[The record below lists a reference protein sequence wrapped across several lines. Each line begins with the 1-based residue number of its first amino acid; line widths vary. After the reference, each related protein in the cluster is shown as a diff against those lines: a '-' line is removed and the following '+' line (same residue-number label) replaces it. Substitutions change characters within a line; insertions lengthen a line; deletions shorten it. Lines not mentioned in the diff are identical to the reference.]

1 MAESPESNRNGNG
14 IERRWAG
21 YVIGILLTI
30 AGFLISTAMT
40 FGLFWMNSLSARVGG
55 VEAKSLVLER
65 AVDDMRQDLKEIK
78 ADVKRIGK

>member
-1 MAESPESNRNGNG
+1 MAESPESSRNGNG

-40 FGLFWMNSLSARVGG
+40 FGLFWMNSLSSRVGN
-55 VEAKSLVLER
+55 VEARSLVLER
-65 AVDDMRQDLKEIK
+65 AMEDMRQDLKEIK
-78 ADVKRIGK
+78 ADVKRISK